1 MRATSVLCR
10 YALDVNAERAEDVV
24 THQRLL
30 EEARNPQDRPALS
43 VRVVQIPYDYLT
55 PLQAAIGVVQKGIW
69 PTIPKDTNPKLAELL
84 QKCWHKDSTERPDFS
99 QILDIL
105 QRLSKE
111 VGADGEGR
119 QKTKSSFL
127 TALKRSH

>member
-1 MRATSVLCR
+1 MFVL
-10 YALDVNAERAEDVV
+10 
-24 THQRLL
+24 
-30 EEARNPQDRPALS
+30 
-43 VRVVQIPYDYLT
+43 QIPYDYLT

-84 QKCWHKDSTERPDFS
+84 QKCWHKDSAERPDFS

-111 VGADGEGR
+111 VGADGEDR
-119 QKTKSSFL
+119 
-127 TALKRSH
+127 